1 MPDYRVLL
9 TAHTA
14 RLAKGNH
21 LQQLVDAG
29 CEIVDSPYRRP
40 ANEDE
45 LLPLLDGIDAAL
57 ASTDAYT
64 RRVFAASPR
73 LKIVSRSGVGFD
85 SIDLAAAAEH
95 GVWVTTTPGTNE
107 YSVADMTLTLILAL
121 ARQLIPMANKTAA
134 GGWERPFGV
143 ELGGRTLGLVGFGRI
158 GRQVAV
164 RARAFGM
171 AVIVYDVF
179 QDAQAAAEAGARYVS
194 LDELFAA
201 ADVISLHAPAT
212 PETRDLIN
220 TRTIATMK
228 RGALLVNTARGE
240 LVNEA
245 DLALALREG
254 RLGGAGLDVF
264 KREPPGAD
272 NPLLGLPNVIATP
285 HVAGVT
291 QDSAERMASL
301 AVQNILAVLRGER
314 PPYPVNE
321 PHPRA

>member
-1 MPDYRVLL
+1 VPDYRVLL

-29 CEIVDSPYRRP
+29 CEIVDGPYRRP
-40 ANEDE
+40 ATEDE
-45 LLPLLDGIDAAL
+45 LIPLLDGIDAAL
-57 ASTDAYT
+57 ATTDAYT
-64 RRVFAASPR
+64 RRVFAAAPR
-73 LKIVSRSGVGFD
+73 LKVIARTGVGFD

-107 YSVADMTLTLILAL
+107 FSVADMALTLILAL
-121 ARQLIPMANKTAA
+121 ARQLVPVANHTAA
-134 GGWERPFGV
+134 GGWERPLGI

-171 AVIVYDVF
+171 AVVVYDVF
-179 QDAQAAAEAGARYVS
+179 QDERAAAEAGARYVS
-194 LDELFAA
+194 LDELFAS
-201 ADVISLHAPAT
+201 ADVVSLHAPAT
-212 PETRDLIN
+212 PETRDLIC
-220 TRTIATMK
+220 TESIAKMK
-228 RGALLVNTARGE
+228 PGALLVNTARGE
-240 LVNEA
+240 LVNEM
-245 DLALALREG
+245 DLAAALREG
-254 RLGGAGLDVF
+254 RLGGAALDVF

-272 NPLLGLPNVIATP
+272 NPLLGLPNVVATP

-291 QDSAERMASL
+291 EDTAERMAAL
-301 AVQNILAVLRGER
+301 AVQNILAALRGER

-321 PHPRA
+321 PRPRA